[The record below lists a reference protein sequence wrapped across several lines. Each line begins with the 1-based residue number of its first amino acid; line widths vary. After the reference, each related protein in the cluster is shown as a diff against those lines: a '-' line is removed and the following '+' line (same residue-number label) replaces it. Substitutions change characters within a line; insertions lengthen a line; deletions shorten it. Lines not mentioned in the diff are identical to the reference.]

1 MYSYID
7 LGDTLSMGPACMHE
21 RHLALSVASDS
32 SSTRM
37 FSPSLLFLHF
47 P

>member
-21 RHLALSVASDS
+21 RHLALFVASDS
-32 SSTRM
+32 SSTLM
-37 FSPSLLFLHF
+37 DPSLLFLHF